1 MFCFLICTLVTSCQ
15 YKAKHVRL
23 TWLNI
28 ENDATFH
35 RNQDFG
41 DVNNKLEKVM
51 QVLDDQILI
60 FVPNFYIYRKS

>member
-1 MFCFLICTLVTSCQ
+1 MCTLATSCHF
-15 YKAKHVRL
+15 KAKQVRL

-28 ENDATFH
+28 ENDASFH

-51 QVLDDQILI
+51 HVLDDQILI
-60 FVPNFYIYRKS
+60 FVPNFYI

>member
-1 MFCFLICTLVTSCQ
+1 MYVATSSH

-23 TWLNI
+23 IWLNI

-41 DVNNKLEKVM
+41 DVNNKLKKVI
-51 QVLDDQILI
+51 QVLDDQSLI
-60 FVPNFYIYRKS
+60 FLPNFYI